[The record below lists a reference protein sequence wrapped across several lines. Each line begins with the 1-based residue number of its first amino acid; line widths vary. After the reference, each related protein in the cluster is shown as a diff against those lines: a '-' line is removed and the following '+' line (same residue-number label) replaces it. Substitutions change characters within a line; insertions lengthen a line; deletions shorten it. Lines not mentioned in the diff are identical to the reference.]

1 MKIEFRRSG
10 GFAGLGLRL
19 EVDSAVLP
27 RGESRLLEALV
38 GRARLAELAGPA
50 AEALPDSFQYDIA
63 IEDGAQRTT
72 VCLRDPGLPE
82 QARPLIER
90 LVAMA
95 RTARTA
101 R

>member
-19 EVDSAVLP
+19 EVDSAALP
-27 RGESRLLEALV
+27 ASESRLLEALI
-38 GRARLAELAGPA
+38 GRARLAELAAPA
-50 AEALPDSFQYDIA
+50 AEGLPDSFQYDIA

-72 VCLRDPGLPE
+72 VRLRDPGMPE
-82 QARPLIER
+82 RARPLVER

-95 RTARTA
+95 RAAR
-101 R
+101 